1 MRLATWNVNSLK
13 ARLDRVEG
21 WLGETDTDV
30 LCIQETKLADDA
42 FPALTLAGIGYEG
55 VHHGQ
60 GRWNGVAILSRVGIE
75 DVIHGFADGGA
86 PDDEARLLTARC
98 GSVVV
103 VTAYAPNGREVGHE
117 QFHYKLRWFDRLV
130 AHLDAV
136 AGPDDDVV
144 VCGDLN
150 IAPEDRDVWDV
161 AALHGATHITPD
173 ERSRFRALVDWGLV
187 DAFRHCHPDDDRL
200 YTWWDYRAG
209 NFHKHKGMRIDH
221 VLTSDSL
228 TRRLRWSIVDRNA
241 RKGDGP
247 SDHAPLIVDFEDA

>member
-117 QFHYKLRWFDRLV
+117 QFHYKLCL
-130 AHLDAV
+130 
-136 AGPDDDVV
+136 
-144 VCGDLN
+144 
-150 IAPEDRDVWDV
+150 
-161 AALHGATHITPD
+161 
-173 ERSRFRALVDWGLV
+173 
-187 DAFRHCHPDDDRL
+187 L
-200 YTWWDYRAG
+200 YT
-209 NFHKHKGMRIDH
+209 
-221 VLTSDSL
+221 S
-228 TRRLRWSIVDRNA
+228 
-241 RKGDGP
+241 P
-247 SDHAPLIVDFEDA
+247 SPRD